1 MIAARARLGQLE
13 PAVTRRL
20 EKLVRERFV
29 ERLWAKDPTL
39 WSAEP
44 VPELADRLGWLDLP
58 AGMRAGVGEL
68 KRLAREVRDD
78 GIRRVILLGMGGSS
92 LAPEVF
98 SHVLPR
104 TKGCPELEVL
114 DSTHPDA
121 VLGVDGE
128 VDLGST
134 LFIVASK
141 SGGTVETLSLYRFF
155 WERLQKDLQQPGRH
169 VLGITDPGSA
179 LDTLGETRRFRAVVT
194 APPDVGGRFSA
205 LSVFGLVP
213 AALMGADLQALLAEA
228 ETMAAACRRDPDNN
242 PGVWLG
248 AVLGEAALAG
258 RNKLTL
264 LPSPGLTS
272 FPAWLEQLVAES
284 TGKDGRGIVPVP
296 RETSLSSASIGPDRL
311 FVVVSLTGEENTLP
325 GTALDEL
332 AAAGHPVVELVLPSP
347 SSLGGEMF
355 RWEVAT
361 AVAGA
366 ILDIHPFNQPD
377 VQLAKELA
385 KRALAGNLEAPE
397 TGCSWNDPGLGER
410 LEETMRRLDAG
421 SYLAVQA
428 FLAPSETA
436 EAALLDLEATLRRR
450 GSWPV
455 TLGYGPRFLHST
467 GQLHKGGP
475 DQGVFLQLVD
485 DPVSDAPVPET
496 GPSFRQLVRAQA
508 DGDLGALLDRGR
520 PVLRVE
526 LGSRVGA
533 GLERLISALSP
544 R

>member
-13 PAVTRRL
+13 PAVSRRL
-20 EKLVRERFV
+20 ERLARERFV

-58 AGMRAGVGEL
+58 AGMAAGVADLEN
-68 KRLAREVRDD
+68 LAREVRDD

-104 TKGCPELEVL
+104 TNGFPGLEVV
-114 DSTHPDA
+114 DTTHPDA
-121 VLGVDGE
+121 VLRVSETLDP
-128 VDLGST
+128 GST
-134 LFIVASK
+134 LFVVASK

-155 WERLQKDLQQPGRH
+155 WERLQTDVQQPGRH

-213 AALMGADLQALLAEA
+213 AALMGADIQTVLAEA
-228 ETMAAACRRDPDNN
+228 ETMAAACRREPDSN

-264 LPSPGLTS
+264 LPSPGLAT
-272 FPAWLEQLVAES
+272 FPSWLEQLVAES

-296 RETSLSSASIGPDRL
+296 RETSPSPATFGPDRL
-311 FVVVSLTGEENTLP
+311 FVVVSLAGEELTLP
-325 GTALDEL
+325 EKTLDKL
-332 AAAGHPVVELVLPSP
+332 AAAGHPVVELVLPGP

-377 VQLAKELA
+377 VQQAKKLAKQ
-385 KRALAGNLEAPE
+385 ALAGDLEAPE
-397 TGCSWNDPGLGER
+397 RGCFWNDAALDER
-410 LEETMRRLDAG
+410 LREVMRRLDSG

-428 FLAPSETA
+428 FLAPSETT
-436 EAALLDLEATLRRR
+436 EAALLELETTLRRH
-450 GSWPV
+450 GPWPV
-455 TLGYGPRFLHST
+455 TTGYGPRFLHST

-496 GPSFRQLVRAQA
+496 GPSFRRLVRAQA
-508 DGDLGALLDRGR
+508 DGDLGALLNRRR
-520 PVLRVE
+520 PVLRVK
-526 LGSRVGA
+526 LGNRIETA
-533 GLERLISALSP
+533 LEGLISTLST

>member
-13 PAVTRRL
+13 PAVDRRL
-20 EKLVRERFV
+20 ELLARERFA
-29 ERLWAKDPTL
+29 ERLWDKDPTL

-58 AGMRAGVGEL
+58 AGMKAGVEEL
-68 KRLAREVRDD
+68 EGLAREIRDD

-104 TKGCPELEVL
+104 TNGFPALEVL

-121 VLGVDGE
+121 VLGVDN
-128 VDLGST
+128 DMDPGST

-155 WERLQKDLQQPGRH
+155 WQRLQRDVDQPGRH
-169 VLGITDPGSA
+169 VLAITDPGSA

-205 LSVFGLVP
+205 LSAFGLVP
-213 AALMGADLQALLAEA
+213 ASVMGADLRALLDEA
-228 ETMAAACRRDPDNN
+228 EIMAAACRRDPDSN
-242 PGVWLG
+242 PGAWLG
-248 AVLGEAALAG
+248 VVLGEAALAG

-264 LPSPGLTS
+264 LPSAGLTT

-284 TGKDGRGIVPVP
+284 TGKDGRGIVPIP
-296 RETSLSSASIGPDRL
+296 REPVLSPASVGSDRV
-311 FVVVSLTGEENTLP
+311 FVAVSLAGEEHMLP
-325 GTALDEL
+325 LAALDRL
-332 AAAGHPVVELVLPSP
+332 AAAGHPVVELVLPGP

-385 KRALAGNLEAPE
+385 KRALTGELEAPE
-397 TGCSWNDPGLGER
+397 MGCEWDDPFLGER
-410 LEETMRRLDAG
+410 LEELLARLDSG
-421 SYLAVQA
+421 SYIAVQA
-428 FLAPSETA
+428 FLPSSKTTES
-436 EAALLDLEATLRRR
+436 ALLELESALRSR
-450 GSWPV
+450 GPWPV
-455 TLGYGPRFLHST
+455 TVGYGPRFLHST

-475 DQGVFLQLVD
+475 DQGVFLQLVNE
-485 DPVSDAPVPET
+485 PVSDAPVPET
-496 GPSFRQLVRAQA
+496 GPSFRRLVRAQA

-526 LGSRVGA
+526 LGSRVEA
-533 GLERLISALSP
+533 ALKKVVSALSP